1 MLPFLTFTYSPE
13 PPRQDSSNNNNN
25 NNNNRN
31 NNSNSNSNHQSTSA
45 TPLDPLSTE
54 DSTRATSDNIIIL
67 STDPSPPL
75 RSSGIGCLHLY
86 PMSMDNNSFQSTM
99 FSSISAFFQR
109 MKQDSLWVGW
119 NISASVTVLLPLFIM
134 MVARMTGYNEEDDN
148 NNNNGDDYNNQNY
161 NNNNNNNNNNNH
173 WWNSWYSN
181 RSNNYNYNN
190 DNQDEDQQGSNDA
203 TTPWWWFWSGED
215 REPDKE
221 GSGALLFVYVWTL
234 LLFVI
239 MVIYGNIIFRRESM
253 TAAASTMS
261 HNNNNNNNN
270 NCYYYKGEVETKT
283 TAKSTTIPPDSAL
296 LRGAVIMFANL
307 AFLILVLVTG
317 LGEAIQ
323 TEGREVEENGG
334 WYGQFGLCI
343 FGTCL
348 FWMIW
353 SCAVS
358 YSLRQRYSA
367 PPAGGGRDA
376 GTASG
381 SYYIRQFSDWIQQ
394 PVFSNEEQH
403 QEATMVSSTHTLDKK
418 SNLEIV

>member
-1 MLPFLTFTYSPE
+1 
-13 PPRQDSSNNNNN
+13 
-25 NNNNRN
+25 
-31 NNSNSNSNHQSTSA
+31 
-45 TPLDPLSTE
+45 
-54 DSTRATSDNIIIL
+54 
-67 STDPSPPL
+67 
-75 RSSGIGCLHLY
+75 
-86 PMSMDNNSFQSTM
+86 
-99 FSSISAFFQR
+99 

-253 TAAASTMS
+253 TAASTMS